1 MRMHNAD
8 ETCGVARA
16 ALVLGDWWNVL
27 VLREVARGH
36 VRFDALAAEIGLS
49 RKVLTERLG
58 GLVAQGVLR
67 RSLYQRRPVRYE
79 YLLTD
84 SGTALLPLLVAM
96 QDWGDRWVLGDG
108 TLTATADADG
118 AEHARVHALPGTR
131 LPDGLEL
138 PGVSAAGGAGGAEG
152 AGGAG
157 GAEGAGGV
165 GSAEA
170 PVAAVPAAAVPAP
183 AVPAAA
189 ALAAPAVPVVAPD
202 APATVLFTY
211 PGTGVEWGPI
221 PGAAGCTLENRLFRD
236 AWPDFRRA
244 GVAVRGISTQLA
256 HEQQE
261 FARAERL
268 PFPLLSDAA
277 HQLAAALRLPVFRG
291 AGRLRHKRLILVVD
305 AERTVRHTLFP
316 VTDIPHAV
324 EESLRLAAALRNPVA
339 GDDRG
344 WLGSAHGG

>member
-8 ETCGVARA
+8 ETCGVAQA

-67 RSLYQRRPVRYE
+67 RALYQRRPVRYE

-84 SGTALLPLLVAM
+84 AGTALLPVLVAM
-96 QDWGDRWVLGDG
+96 QDWGDRWALGDG
-108 TLTATADADG
+108 TLTATAEADG

-131 LPDGLEL
+131 LPEGLDL
-138 PGVSAAGGAGGAEG
+138 PGTVGTGPGAEG
-152 AGGAG
+152 ADLPLI
-157 GAEGAGGV
+157 
-165 GSAEA
+165 S
-170 PVAAVPAAAVPAP
+170 
-183 AVPAAA
+183 
-189 ALAAPAVPVVAPD
+189 PD
-202 APATVLFTY
+202 ASATVLFAY

-221 PGAAGCTLENRLFRD
+221 PGAAGCTLENRLFGD
-236 AWPDFRRA
+236 AWPDFHRA
-244 GVAVRGISTQLA
+244 GVAVRGTSTQLP

-261 FARAERL
+261 FARAEQL
-268 PFPLLSDAA
+268 PYPLLSDAA

-324 EESLRLAAALRNPVA
+324 EESLRLATALRNPVA
-339 GDDRG
+339 RDDR
-344 WLGSAHGG
+344 S

>member
-67 RSLYQRRPVRYE
+67 RALYQRRPVRYE
-79 YLLTD
+79 YLFTD
-84 SGTALLPLLVAM
+84 AGTALLPVLVAM
-96 QDWGDRWVLGDG
+96 QDWGDRWALGDG

-131 LPDGLEL
+131 LPDGLAL
-138 PGVSAAGGAGGAEG
+138 PATVGTEPGTEG
-152 AGGAG
+152 AD
-157 GAEGAGGV
+157 
-165 GSAEA
+165 
-170 PVAAVPAAAVPAP
+170 
-183 AVPAAA
+183 
-189 ALAAPAVPVVAPD
+189 LPVVSPD
-202 APATVLFTY
+202 AAATVLFAY
-211 PGTGVEWGPI
+211 PGTGIEWGPI

-244 GVAVRGISTQLA
+244 GVDVRGVSTQLPY
-256 HEQQE
+256 EQQE
-261 FARAERL
+261 FARTERL
-268 PFPLLSDAA
+268 PYPLLSDAA
-277 HQLAAALRLPVFRG
+277 HRLAAALRLPVFRG

-324 EESLRLAAALRNPVA
+324 EESLRLAAVLRNPVA

>member
-8 ETCGVARA
+8 ATCGIAQA

-84 SGTALLPLLVAM
+84 AGTALLPVLVAM
-96 QDWGDRWVLGDG
+96 QDWGDRWALGDG
-108 TLTATADADG
+108 ALTATAEADS
-118 AEHARVHALPGTR
+118 AEQARVRALVGTR

-138 PGVSAAGGAGGAEG
+138 DGGQGD
-152 AGGAG
+152 
-157 GAEGAGGV
+157 
-165 GSAEA
+165 
-170 PVAAVPAAAVPAP
+170 VP
-183 AVPAAA
+183 
-189 ALAAPAVPVVAPD
+189 LTSPD
-202 APATVLFTY
+202 ATATVLFTY

-221 PGAAGCTLENRLFRD
+221 PGAAGCTLENGLIRD

-244 GVAVRGISTQLA
+244 GVDVRGISTQLA
-256 HEQQE
+256 REQNE
-261 FARAERL
+261 FAQAEEI
-268 PFPLLSDAA
+268 PYPLLSDAD
-277 HQLAAALRLPVFRG
+277 HRLAAALRLPVFRA

-305 AERTVRHTLFP
+305 AERTVRHVLFP

-324 EESLRLAAALRNPVA
+324 AESLRLAT
-339 GDDRG
+339 DC
-344 WLGSAHGG
+344 AHASRSSTEAR

>member
-67 RSLYQRRPVRYE
+67 RALYQRRPVRYE

-84 SGTALLPLLVAM
+84 AGTALLPVLVAM
-96 QDWGDRWVLGDG
+96 QDWGDRWALGDG
-108 TLTATADADG
+108 TLTATAEADG

-131 LPDGLEL
+131 LPEGLDL
-138 PGVSAAGGAGGAEG
+138 PGTVGTGPGTEG
-152 AGGAG
+152 ADLPLI
-157 GAEGAGGV
+157 
-165 GSAEA
+165 S
-170 PVAAVPAAAVPAP
+170 
-183 AVPAAA
+183 
-189 ALAAPAVPVVAPD
+189 PD
-202 APATVLFTY
+202 APATVLFAY

-236 AWPDFRRA
+236 AWPDFHRA
-244 GVAVRGISTQLA
+244 GVAVRGTSTQLP

-261 FARAERL
+261 FARTEQL
-268 PFPLLSDAA
+268 PYPLLSDAA

-305 AERTVRHTLFP
+305 AGRTVRHTLFP

-324 EESLRLAAALRNPVA
+324 EESLRLATALGDPVA
-339 GDDRG
+339 RGDR
-344 WLGSAHGG
+344 S

>member
-67 RSLYQRRPVRYE
+67 RALYQRRPVRYE

-84 SGTALLPLLVAM
+84 AGTALLPVLVAM
-96 QDWGDRWVLGDG
+96 QDWGDRWALGDG

-131 LPDGLEL
+131 LPEGLEL
-138 PGVSAAGGAGGAEG
+138 PATVGTEHGADGAG
-152 AGGAG
+152 
-157 GAEGAGGV
+157 
-165 GSAEA
+165 
-170 PVAAVPAAAVPAP
+170 
-183 AVPAAA
+183 
-189 ALAAPAVPVVAPD
+189 LPVVSPH
-202 APATVLFTY
+202 APATVLFAY

-236 AWPDFRRA
+236 AWPGFRRA
-244 GVAVRGISTQLA
+244 GVDVRGVSTQLP

-268 PFPLLSDAA
+268 PYPLLSDAA

-305 AERTVRHTLFP
+305 AERTVRHALFP

-324 EESLRLAAALRNPVA
+324 AESLRLAAALRNPVA
-339 GDDRG
+339 GGD
-344 WLGSAHGG
+344 LG

>member
-67 RSLYQRRPVRYE
+67 RALYQRRPVRYE

-84 SGTALLPLLVAM
+84 AGTALLPVLVAM
-96 QDWGDRWVLGDG
+96 QDWGDRWALGDG

-138 PGVSAAGGAGGAEG
+138 PATVGTAPGAEDTDLPR
-152 AGGAG
+152 
-157 GAEGAGGV
+157 AEFPHAD
-165 GSAEA
+165 
-170 PVAAVPAAAVPAP
+170 
-183 AVPAAA
+183 
-189 ALAAPAVPVVAPD
+189 LPVVSPR
-202 APATVLFTY
+202 APATVLFAY

-244 GVAVRGISTQLA
+244 GVDVRGVSTQLPY
-256 HEQQE
+256 EQQE

-268 PFPLLSDAA
+268 PYPLLSDAA
-277 HQLAAALRLPVFRG
+277 HRLAAALRLPVFRG

-316 VTDIPHAV
+316 VTDLPYAV
-324 EESLRLAAALRNPVA
+324 EESLRLATALRNPVA
-339 GDDRG
+339 RDDRG
-344 WLGSAHGG
+344 

>member
-8 ETCGVARA
+8 ETCGVAQA

-84 SGTALLPLLVAM
+84 AGTALLPLLVAM

-108 TLTATADADG
+108 TLTATADPDG

-138 PGVSAAGGAGGAEG
+138 PGTAGTAGTAGTGPGSGSGPEG
-152 AGGAG
+152 GD
-157 GAEGAGGV
+157 
-165 GSAEA
+165 
-170 PVAAVPAAAVPAP
+170 
-183 AVPAAA
+183 
-189 ALAAPAVPVVAPD
+189 VPVVSPD

-244 GVAVRGISTQLA
+244 GVQLRGTSTQLPY
-256 HEQQE
+256 EQQE

-268 PFPLLSDAA
+268 PYPLLSDAA
-277 HQLAAALRLPVFRG
+277 QQLAAALRLPVFRG

-305 AERTVRHTLFP
+305 ARRTVRHTLFP

-324 EESLRLAAALRNPVA
+324 EESLRLAADCART
-339 GDDRG
+339 R
-344 WLGSAHGG
+344 